1 MFSADPARVVNMPP
15 VIYVPRKLPGI
26 IRCPVDAN
34 PPVTSVRWEKDGYPL
49 RIEKVCNGW
58 TSDVWNVKTLDIP
71 DCSPLLLSQY
81 PGWSQMADGSIRV
94 AEVTEDS
101 LGTYTCVPYNVLG
114 TMGQSP
120 PATLVLK
127 VSWCILIKGVIM
139 GGITFFLK
147 VCVCWT
153 SSCDLRTPLTST
165 WGPGGST
172 VRRPGE
178 SWSSPALL
186 LETLRFQP
194 SYGERYHDPSWH
206 WV

>member
-1 MFSADPARVVNMPP
+1 MLIFNFSDIFFKCFLICCTITNIFAHVPYSCLDRILSADPARVVNMPP

-49 RIEKVCNGW
+49 RIEKVCNGG
-58 TSDVWNVKTLDIP
+58 TSDVWNVKTLDIT

-127 VSWCILIKGVIM
+127 VSQCILIKWVIS
-139 GGITFFLK
+139 GGITFSLK
-147 VCVCWT
+147 VCVLNVIMW
-153 SSCDLRTPLTST
+153 P
-165 WGPGGST
+165 
-172 VRRPGE
+172 
-178 SWSSPALL
+178 
-186 LETLRFQP
+186 
-194 SYGERYHDPSWH
+194 
-206 WV
+206 